1 MTTPPQPQHEVVGL
15 LPEAPQSPVR
25 YDYDDAVEVVD
36 DIPMREITKDD
47 VQREQILQ
55 ALQRNNYKRKDAAR
69 ELFIS
74 ERTLYRR
81 MKALG
86 IDDDNK

>member
-1 MTTPPQPQHEVVGL
+1 MQEL
-15 LPEAPQSPVR
+15 
-25 YDYDDAVEVVD
+25 
-36 DIPMREITKDD
+36 TKED
-47 VQREQILQ
+47 VQREQIIQ
-55 ALQRNNYKRKDAAR
+55 ALQKHGYRRKDAAR

-86 IDDDNK
+86 IDDDTKL

>member
-1 MTTPPQPQHEVVGL
+1 VRDHEDEDFV
-15 LPEAPQSPVR
+15 
-25 YDYDDAVEVVD
+25 VEVVD
-36 DIPMREITKDD
+36 DFPAREISKYD
-47 VQREQILQ
+47 VQREQILE
-55 ALQRNNYKRKDAAR
+55 ALERHNYRRKDAAK

-86 IDDDNK
+86 IVNK

>member
-1 MTTPPQPQHEVVGL
+1 MQSQHPTKQPQ
-15 LPEAPQSPVR
+15 S
-25 YDYDDAVEVVD
+25 YDYADIEVVD
-36 DIPMREITKDD
+36 DTPAAELTKED
-47 VQREQILQ
+47 VQRDQILQ
-55 ALQRNNYKRKDAAR
+55 ALQRNNYSRKEAAR

-86 IDDDNK
+86 INDNTK

>member
-1 MTTPPQPQHEVVGL
+1 
-15 LPEAPQSPVR
+15 
-25 YDYDDAVEVVD
+25 VEVVCD
-36 DIPMREITKDD
+36 VPTREVTKSD
-47 VQREQILQ
+47 VQREQIIS
-55 ALQRNNYKRKDAAR
+55 ALQRHNYRRKDAAR

-86 IDDDNK
+86 IDDDIK